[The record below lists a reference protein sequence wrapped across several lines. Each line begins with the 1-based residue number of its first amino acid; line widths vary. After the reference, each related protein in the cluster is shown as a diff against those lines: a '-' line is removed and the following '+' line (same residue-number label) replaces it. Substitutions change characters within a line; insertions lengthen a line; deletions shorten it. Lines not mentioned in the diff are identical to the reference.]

1 MWKVSF
7 KDPSS
12 RKVRRFND
20 RVTVVTLNGFMRVP
34 EEVRFS
40 LPKEL
45 SYWLGTH
52 SNPKVK
58 LDFISRN
65 SMEITVTGRANR
77 AEGDADD
84 PVFGERLAECRA
96 KIKLYHFLHTFALKY
111 MNHYE
116 KILYGNDAR
125 VSGTGF
131 KGNNYMCS
139 VYNKYAALHARETGH
154 LNELLGE
161 NVLRGDKEDN

>member
-12 RKVRRFND
+12 KKVKRFND

-34 EEVRFS
+34 KEVMFS

-45 SYWLGTH
+45 NYWLSIH

-58 LDFISRN
+58 LNFILKN
-65 SMEITVTGRANR
+65 SMEIIVVGRANR
-77 AEGDADD
+77 ADGDVDN

-96 KIKLYHFLHTFALKY
+96 KIRLYHFLYTFALKY
-111 MNHYE
+111 INHYE
-116 KILYGNDAR
+116 KILYGKDVKVSDAK
-125 VSGTGF
+125 F

-139 VYNKYAALHARETGH
+139 VYNKYATLYVRETNH
-154 LNELLGE
+154 LNKLLRE

>member
-12 RKVRRFND
+12 KEVKRFND
-20 RVTVVTLNGFMRVP
+20 RVTVVFLKGTMKIPKDVK
-34 EEVRFS
+34 FS

-45 SYWLGTH
+45 SYWLSAH

-58 LDFISRN
+58 WNFILNDF
-65 SMEITVTGRANR
+65 MEITVAGRANR
-77 AEGDADD
+77 VESDVDD

-96 KIKLYHFLHTFALKY
+96 KIKLYHFLYIFALKY
-111 MNHYE
+111 INHYE
-116 KILYGNDAR
+116 KILYGKDVK
-125 VSGTGF
+125 VSGAKF

-139 VYNKYAALHARETGH
+139 VYNKYATLYVRETNH
-154 LNELLGE
+154 LNKLLKE
-161 NVLRGDKEDN
+161 NVLRGDKKDN